1 MKSLRNF
8 GSSSIRFR
16 MNSMIPYFAAVLV
29 EYADADAD
37 AVVVYSDVISHKS
50 MCKDK
55 KKSFCFIFHSI
66 FPENV
71 LKMKKLAYF
80 CGKV

>member
-1 MKSLRNF
+1 
-8 GSSSIRFR
+8 

-29 EYADADAD
+29 EYADAD

-55 KKSFCFIFHSI
+55 KKIILFHFSF
-66 FPENV
+66 
-71 LKMKKLAYF
+71 YF
-80 CGKV
+80 S

>member
-8 GSSSIRFR
+8 VCSSIRFR

-29 EYADADAD
+29 EYADADT
-37 AVVVYSDVISHKS
+37 VVVYSDVISHKS

-55 KKSFCFIFHSI
+55 KINHFVSFFILF
-66 FPENV
+66 F
-71 LKMKKLAYF
+71 LKMF
-80 CGKV
+80 

>member
-1 MKSLRNF
+1 
-8 GSSSIRFR
+8 

-29 EYADADAD
+29 EYADAD

-55 KKSFCFIFHSI
+55 QKKSFCFIFHSI

-80 CGKV
+80 CSKL

>member
-1 MKSLRNF
+1 
-8 GSSSIRFR
+8 

-29 EYADADAD
+29 EYADADA
-37 AVVVYSDVISHKS
+37 VVVYSDVILHKS

-55 KKSFCFIFHSI
+55 KKTFCFIFHSI

-80 CGKV
+80 YGKL

>member
-8 GSSSIRFR
+8 ESSSIYFR

-29 EYADADAD
+29 EYTDADT
-37 AVVVYSDVISHKS
+37 VVVYSDVISHKS

-55 KKSFCFIFHSI
+55 KKIILFH
-66 FPENV
+66 F
-71 LKMKKLAYF
+71 LAYF
-80 CGKV
+80 S

>member
-8 GSSSIRFR
+8 GCSSIRFR

-29 EYADADAD
+29 EYADADA
-37 AVVVYSDVISHKS
+37 VVIYSDVISHKS

-55 KKSFCFIFHSI
+55 QKNHFVSLFSLFF
-66 FPENV
+66 
-71 LKMKKLAYF
+71 LKVF
-80 CGKV
+80 

>member
-1 MKSLRNF
+1 
-8 GSSSIRFR
+8 
-16 MNSMIPYFAAVLV
+16 MNSMISYFAAVLV
-29 EYADADAD
+29 EYTDADT
-37 AVVVYSDVISHKS
+37 VVVYSDVISHKS

-55 KKSFCFIFHSI
+55 SFYFIFHSI

-80 CGKV
+80 CSKL

>member
-1 MKSLRNF
+1 
-8 GSSSIRFR
+8 
-16 MNSMIPYFAAVLV
+16 MNSMISYFAAVLV

-55 KKSFCFIFHSI
+55 KINHFVSFFILF
-66 FPENV
+66 F
-71 LKMKKLAYF
+71 LKMF
-80 CGKV
+80 

>member
-1 MKSLRNF
+1 MKSLRNLV
-8 GSSSIRFR
+8 SSSIRFR

-29 EYADADAD
+29 EYADADA
-37 AVVVYSDVISHKS
+37 VVIYSDVISHKS

-55 KKSFCFIFHSI
+55 QKKSFCFIFYSI

-80 CGKV
+80 CSKL

>member
-1 MKSLRNF
+1 
-8 GSSSIRFR
+8 

-29 EYADADAD
+29 EYADVD

-55 KKSFCFIFHSI
+55 QKKSFCFTF
-66 FPENV
+66 
-71 LKMKKLAYF
+71 
-80 CGKV
+80 

>member
-1 MKSLRNF
+1 
-8 GSSSIRFR
+8 

-29 EYADADAD
+29 EYADADA
-37 AVVVYSDVISHKS
+37 VVVYSDVISHKS
-50 MCKDK
+50 MRKDK
-55 KKSFCFIFHSI
+55 KKSFCFILYSI

-80 CGKV
+80 CSKR

>member
-8 GSSSIRFR
+8 GCPSIRFR

-29 EYADADAD
+29 EYTDSD
-37 AVVVYSDVISHKS
+37 AVVIYSDVISHKS

-55 KKSFCFIFHSI
+55 KKIILFHFSF
-66 FPENV
+66 
-71 LKMKKLAYF
+71 YF
-80 CGKV
+80 S

>member
-1 MKSLRNF
+1 
-8 GSSSIRFR
+8 

-29 EYADADAD
+29 EYADAD
-37 AVVVYSDVISHKS
+37 VVVIYSDVISHKS

-55 KKSFCFIFHSI
+55 KKNHFVSFFHSI

-80 CGKV
+80 CSKL